1 MVESQ
6 HMEGT
11 FQHILD
17 HLPLYEQQIGELM
30 EIILAN
36 LVMISEIPAPT
47 FEEEQRTE
55 FLLERFS
62 EYQLQN
68 TSTDEVGNALGIL
81 PGTDGERNILVVAHM
96 DTAFSEKVDH
106 TITVQPDYVLGAGIG
121 DNSLGVA
128 AVATLPLVLQQ
139 LGVELRSNL
148 VLMGSSRSLG
158 KGNIEGIR
166 FFLNNKE
173 LLISSGIC
181 LEGVRLGR
189 LSYSSLGVIRGEINC
204 RVPEEYDWSR
214 FGASG
219 AIVNINDVINRIVEI
234 PIPRRPRTTV
244 VFNSV
249 QAGASSN
256 AIPTQGILHFEVR
269 SESGEMVK
277 RLGDQI
283 ADITAEVSSQSG
295 AEVWVNVFARRDPG
309 GIAFA
314 HPLASRTREIMKALN
329 VNPRISPST
338 SELSAF
344 IDRRIP
350 AVTIGITDGE
360 HTGEE
365 NERIEILPIAKGM
378 AQLVGLILAMDQGYC
393 DDEPGQLAED

>member
-1 MVESQ
+1 
-6 HMEGT
+6 MENT

-17 HLPLYEQQIGELM
+17 RLPQYEKQIGDLM

-47 FEEEQRTE
+47 FEEGRRME

-81 PGTDGERNILVVAHM
+81 PGTVGERNILVVAHL
-96 DTAFSEKVDH
+96 DTAFSQKVDH
-106 TITVQPDYVLGAGIG
+106 TITVQPEYVLGAGIG

-128 AVATLPLVLQQ
+128 AVATLPLILEQ

-148 VLMGSSRSLG
+148 VLMGSARSLG

-173 LLISSGIC
+173 LLISTGIC
-181 LEGVRLGR
+181 LEGVKLGR
-189 LSYSSLGVIRGEINC
+189 LSYSSLGVIRGEISC

-219 AIVNINDVINRIVEI
+219 AIVNINEVINRIVEI

-249 QAGASSN
+249 QAGSSSN
-256 AIPTQGILHFEVR
+256 AIPTQGALQFEVR
-269 SESGEMVK
+269 SESGAIVR
-277 RLGDQI
+277 RLGEQI

-295 AEVWVNVFARRDPG
+295 AEVWVSVFARRDPG
-309 GIAFA
+309 GVAFA
-314 HPLASRTREIMKALN
+314 HPLAARTREIMKALQ

-344 IDRRIP
+344 IDQSIP

-360 HTGEE
+360 YTGEE
-365 NERIEILPIAKGM
+365 NERVEIAPIAKGM
-378 AQLVGLILAMDQGYC
+378 AQLVGLILAIDQGYC
-393 DDEPGQLAED
+393 DDEPG